1 MINNKTNS
9 KKIRKEK
16 KVKTPKVKAPKVK
29 TPKEKTPKEK
39 TVKSVKIMKDKKPK
53 NGVHLSLKMQLIV
66 GFLLPILMV
75 VCIGIYAYNKA
86 AAGMVNNYPETA
98 LQALQMTADYI
109 DYGFSTV
116 QSNVLELYN
125 DGDVKDYCRNL
136 YRTNPQQGNI
146 VWSDIVTKL
155 TTKRLS
161 NDFIENIHIIP
172 VAELNCMTSANMETM
187 LKKEG
192 FYTELAEEQEAVI
205 KSKNR

>member
-16 KVKTPKVKAPKVK
+16 KVKTPKVKAPKV
-29 TPKEKTPKEK
+29 KTPKEK

-66 GFLLPILMV
+66 GFSLPILMV

-86 AAGMVNNYPETA
+86 AAGMVNNYRETA

-146 VWSDIVTKL
+146 VWSDIVKKL
-155 TTKRLS
+155 IT
-161 NDFIENIHIIP
+161 
-172 VAELNCMTSANMETM
+172 
-187 LKKEG
+187 
-192 FYTELAEEQEAVI
+192 
-205 KSKNR
+205 